1 MCKGSSMFRPNLL
14 AVALVAAPMLSA
26 PAAWA
31 QDQDADTVV
40 ATVSGQDI
48 TLGQMIVMKQSVQDP
63 NMANLPDQALWDMM
77 LDQLIR
83 QTAVAASGTE
93 TALVRAQVELQ
104 RRNALATAAV
114 TDIAEAELTD
124 EELQAAYDRMFAD
137 TGETKEFNAAH
148 ILVETEEEAKE
159 IKAELDGGAEFGA
172 MAEQHST
179 GPSGPNKGDLGWFA
193 ADQMVAPFSEAVA
206 GMEKGAVSDP
216 VKTEFGW
223 HLIKLNDTRMR
234 EAPKMEDVREQ
245 LSQMIRREKVE
256 AEIERLVGEAEIKK
270 TEGVDPALLNNT
282 DLLEAE

>member
-1 MCKGSSMFRPNLL
+1 MFRPNLL

-114 TDIAEAELTD
+114 TDIAEADLTD
-124 EELQAAYDRMFAD
+124 EELQAAYDKMFAD

-256 AEIERLVGEAEIKK
+256 AEIERLVGEADIKK

>member
-1 MCKGSSMFRPNLL
+1 MFRPNLL

-83 QTAVAASGTE
+83 QTAVAASGKE

-104 RRNALATAAV
+104 RRNAMATAAV
-114 TDIAEAELTD
+114 TDIAEAELSD
-124 EELQAAYDRMFAD
+124 EELQAAYDKMFAD
-137 TGETKEFNAAH
+137 AGETKEFNAAH
-148 ILVETEEEAKE
+148 ILVETEEEAKD
-159 IKAELDGGAEFGA
+159 IKAELDGGADFGE

-234 EAPKMEDVREQ
+234 EAPKLDEVRDQ
-245 LSQMIRREKVE
+245 LSQMIRRDKVE
-256 AEIERLVGEAEIKK
+256 AEIERLVAEADIKK

>member
-1 MCKGSSMFRPNLL
+1 MFRPNLL

-124 EELQAAYDRMFAD
+124 EELQAAYDKMFAD

-179 GPSGPNKGDLGWFA
+179 GPSGANKGDLGWFA
-193 ADQMVAPFSEAVA
+193 ADQMVAPFSEAVV

-256 AEIERLVGEAEIKK
+256 AEIERLVGEADIKK

>member
-1 MCKGSSMFRPNLL
+1 MFKPTLL
-14 AVALVAAPMLSA
+14 AVALVAAPMLTA

-31 QDQDADTVV
+31 QDQNADTVV

-104 RRNALATAAV
+104 RRNAMATAAV
-114 TDIAEAELTD
+114 TDIAEAELSD
-124 EELQAAYDRMFAD
+124 DELQAAYDKMFAE
-137 TGETKEFNAAH
+137 TGETKEFSAAH
-148 ILVETEEEAKE
+148 ILVETKEEAEK
-159 IKAELDGGAEFGA
+159 IKAELDGGADFGE
-172 MAEQHST
+172 MAEKNST

-216 VKTEFGW
+216 VETEFGW

-234 EAPKMEDVREQ
+234 EAPKLEEVRDQ
-245 LSQMIRREKVE
+245 LAQMIRRDKVE
-256 AEIERLVGEAEIKK
+256 AEIERLVGEADIKK

>member
-1 MCKGSSMFRPNLL
+1 MFRPNLL

-83 QTAVAASGTE
+83 QTAVAASGKE

-104 RRNALATAAV
+104 RRNAMATAAV
-114 TDIAEAELTD
+114 TDIAEAELSD
-124 EELQAAYDRMFAD
+124 EELQAAYDKTFAD
-137 TGETKEFNAAH
+137 AGETKEFNAAH

-159 IKAELDGGAEFGA
+159 IKAELDGGADFGE

-234 EAPKMEDVREQ
+234 EAPKLNEVRDQ
-245 LSQMIRREKVE
+245 LSQMIRRDKVE
-256 AEIERLVGEAEIKK
+256 AEIERLVGEADIKK

>member
-1 MCKGSSMFRPNLL
+1 MFRPNLL

-114 TDIAEAELTD
+114 TDIAEAELSD
-124 EELQAAYDRMFAD
+124 EELQAAYDKMFAD
-137 TGETKEFNAAH
+137 AGETKEFNAAH

-159 IKAELDGGAEFGA
+159 IKTELDGGADFGE
-172 MAEQHST
+172 MAEKHST

-234 EAPKMEDVREQ
+234 EAPKLDEVRDQ
-245 LSQMIRREKVE
+245 LSQMIRRDKVE
-256 AEIERLVGEAEIKK
+256 AEIERLVGEADIKK

>member
-1 MCKGSSMFRPNLL
+1 MFRPNLL

-124 EELQAAYDRMFAD
+124 EELQAAYDKMFAD

-256 AEIERLVGEAEIKK
+256 AEIERLVGEADIKK

>member
-1 MCKGSSMFRPNLL
+1 MFRPNLL

-124 EELQAAYDRMFAD
+124 EELQAAYDKMFAN

-256 AEIERLVGEAEIKK
+256 AEIERLVGEADIKK

>member
-1 MCKGSSMFRPNLL
+1 MFRPNLL

-124 EELQAAYDRMFAD
+124 EELQAAYDKMFAD
-137 TGETKEFNAAH
+137 AGETKEFNAAH

-256 AEIERLVGEAEIKK
+256 AEIERLVGEADIKK

>member
-1 MCKGSSMFRPNLL
+1 MFRPNLL

-114 TDIAEAELTD
+114 TDIAEAELSD
-124 EELQAAYDRMFAD
+124 EELQAAYDKMFAD
-137 TGETKEFNAAH
+137 AGETKEFNAAH

-159 IKAELDGGAEFGA
+159 IKTELDGGADFGE
-172 MAEQHST
+172 MAEKHST

-193 ADQMVAPFSEAVA
+193 ADQMVAPFSEAVS
-206 GMEKGAVSDP
+206 GMEKGAVSEP

-234 EAPKMEDVREQ
+234 EAPKLDEVRDQ
-245 LSQMIRREKVE
+245 LSQMIRRDKVE
-256 AEIERLVGEAEIKK
+256 AEIERLVGEADIKK

>member
-1 MCKGSSMFRPNLL
+1 MFRPNLL

-83 QTAVAASGTE
+83 QTAVAASGKE

-104 RRNALATAAV
+104 RRNAMATAAV
-114 TDIAEAELTD
+114 TDIAEAELSD
-124 EELQAAYDRMFAD
+124 EELQAAYDKMFAD
-137 TGETKEFNAAH
+137 AGETKEFNAAH

-159 IKAELDGGAEFGA
+159 IKAELDGGADFGE
-172 MAEQHST
+172 MAEKHST

-234 EAPKMEDVREQ
+234 EAPKLDEVRDQ
-245 LSQMIRREKVE
+245 LSQMIRRDKVE
-256 AEIERLVGEAEIKK
+256 AEIERLVGEADIKK

>member
-1 MCKGSSMFRPNLL
+1 MFRPNLL

-124 EELQAAYDRMFAD
+124 EELQAAYDKMFAD

>member
-1 MCKGSSMFRPNLL
+1 MFRPNLL
-14 AVALVAAPMLSA
+14 AIALVAAPMLSA

-124 EELQAAYDRMFAD
+124 EELQAAYDKMFAD

>member
-1 MCKGSSMFRPNLL
+1 MFRPNLL

-114 TDIAEAELTD
+114 TDIAEADLTD
-124 EELQAAYDRMFAD
+124 EELQAAYDKMFAD

>member
-1 MCKGSSMFRPNLL
+1 MFRPNLL
-14 AVALVAAPMLSA
+14 AIALVAAPMLSA

-124 EELQAAYDRMFAD
+124 EELQAAYDKMFAD

-159 IKAELDGGAEFGA
+159 IKSELDGGAEFGA

-256 AEIERLVGEAEIKK
+256 AEIERLVGEADIKK